1 MGMGIYKIVN
11 TANGKLYVGSATDL
25 NQRRKAHFSK
35 LRSNGHPSRHLQAS
49 FNKHGETAFSFVVV
63 EEVHEENVGA
73 LVAREQHWITLL
85 RPAYNKRLVAESNVG
100 MAHTAAARQSLRE
113 SLEAYRRT
121 PQGLAHKEKLR
132 EATKASWVDPETRQ
146 KRLDSIKAAWTPEKR
161 AEAGRIA
168 KARVSHVLPDGT
180 FFGTKRI
187 WTEEEKAKMGAK
199 QKGRWETRAPV
210 SEDDIRQLV
219 TATNAEWEAVEMT
232 GVRNLDKVLIRC
244 KIHHHEQWQTIAKVK
259 YEKRG
264 CKLCGFARSSEVQK
278 GRPKHTKQV

>member
-1 MGMGIYKIVN
+1 MASGIYAIVN
-11 TANGKLYVGSATDL
+11 TLNNKMYIGSAI
-25 NQRRKAHFSK
+25 NVERRGITHFSR
-35 LRSNGHPSRHLQAS
+35 LRRGTHASKHLQS
-49 FNKHGETAFSFVVV
+49 SWNKHGASAFVFKTV
-63 EEVHEENVGA
+63 EVIEA
-73 LVAREQHWITLL
+73 ATREQLL
-85 RPAYNKRLVAESNVG
+85 SREQWWMDCLHPDYNKRLTADSNYGVP
-100 MAHTAAARQSLRE
+100 HTAEEKAFIGACVSAWRK
-113 SLEAYRRT
+113 T

-132 EATKASWVDPETRQ
+132 EATRASWVDPETRQ

-278 GRPKHTKQV
+278 GRPKYTKQV